1 MAVDVDGE
9 VAALAAAIV
18 RLGAQGPC
26 GRVAVPFGTLFR
38 ETADVFEALNGTLR
52 AAKKRG
58 VIHFDG
64 ELLLQGVHDGVDVVL
79 LDAPPDT
86 VE

>member
-1 MAVDVDGE
+1 MSVCVC
-9 VAALAAAIV
+9 VW
-18 RLGAQGPC
+18 RLGAG
-26 GRVAVPFGTLFR
+26 GR
-38 ETADVFEALNGTLR
+38 ETGFIKALTSHRFFLVSLPPPVEALNGTLR

-58 VIHFDG
+58 VIYFDG

-79 LDAPPDT
+79 LADAPPDT